1 MCNRNKRFMKEPSKN
16 DHPGFWCGCHNHDR
30 KYRPARDT
38 ICSNYNKKGHYQSV
52 CLSKKPYP
60 RKVHAV
66 EEDEEDIHFLHE
78 ISSDKN
84 YWSSQIGVNGRTTC
98 FKLDTEAAVTVLND
112 DVQWLQDVELTE
124 TSQVLC
130 RPGNTQL
137 PVKGLFYVTLKYRQ
151 SKLTKHI
158 YMRCMIRSACYSAGE
173 PLLN

>member
-1 MCNRNKRFMKEPSKN
+1 MKEPSKN

-98 FKLDTEAAVTVLND
+98 FKLDTEAAVFLTMMSSGYKTLN
-112 DVQWLQDVELTE
+112 
-124 TSQVLC
+124 
-130 RPGNTQL
+130 
-137 PVKGLFYVTLKYRQ
+137 
-151 SKLTKHI
+151 
-158 YMRCMIRSACYSAGE
+158 
-173 PLLN
+173 